1 MKIDAVRIHSFGKI
15 HNKDEGP
22 IDPGLT
28 VVFGE
33 NESGKTTFKEF
44 IRTTLFDLG
53 RKRKGLYPQPS
64 STDAGEVDCIT
75 DAGEKF
81 TIKRK
86 GNSITSDNGVMPENL
101 TGITAE
107 MYQKVYAMNPED
119 LIDMELVASGD
130 IKRRFLT
137 IPGGDDMP
145 RISEEINSELID
157 LLNDKKLTDTRGIGK
172 IFDDIKRIDE
182 KIEIAK
188 ANGPVYKEL
197 TDRETKMKSE
207 LAEMTA
213 AQKRRQE
220 ILDRVNVHNTQTA
233 VKSNIAGLTEER
245 KKMNDA
251 DKAPTDGLDTYNEL
265 KNKADNTLERKNEAD
280 KTLESIKEQIG
291 EVNCETLADNKD
303 KIIRLNENIGTY
315 KQSESKKDVAETE
328 SEKVNGRISKLIE
341 EYRLT
346 DDLID
351 NADTGPETVERAKA
365 KMPKAEKKLAVP
377 IIAMVL
383 GVISVAAAFFADV
396 TALYAVGLIAIA
408 IGAVLVF
415 VQNKTDKEDDFPE
428 FIATKG
434 FPKNTSKN
442 DAIRLCP
449 AIDEVRHLKNVKDA
463 HAEEAFRQSEI
474 IQELNSELKNVLN
487 AVGWTPTS
495 YDEDVRKLRTV
506 SESVPKLIEAEKIV
520 KETSENYLR
529 AYSELNEY
537 LTPYGSEEELK
548 RIVSM
553 KAERNKLDVK
563 LNAFNEALKNSGVD
577 LDEELPE
584 IPEDLE
590 NEIGGLRT
598 EIGKVQNEKSKILK
612 DADTESLYTEKSSLE
627 AELDEQIRRWGVL
640 SLEQTIVDRACD
652 EIYED
657 MQPAVIQTAD
667 RYLDMMTCGEYRM
680 DSDPRTR
687 DVAVK
692 SSTEVK
698 TGDQWSSGLAGQVGL
713 SLKLAVAKELSKET
727 LPIILDDVL
736 LFFDSERK
744 KGACKALAE
753 VAEEMQIMLFTCDRE
768 TYDFMTEIGAKTII
782 MHR

>member
-1 MKIDAVRIHSFGKI
+1 
-15 HNKDEGP
+15 
-22 IDPGLT
+22 
-28 VVFGE
+28 
-33 NESGKTTFKEF
+33 
-44 IRTTLFDLG
+44 
-53 RKRKGLYPQPS
+53 
-64 STDAGEVDCIT
+64 
-75 DAGEKF
+75 
-81 TIKRK
+81 
-86 GNSITSDNGVMPENL
+86 
-101 TGITAE
+101 
-107 MYQKVYAMNPED
+107 
-119 LIDMELVASGD
+119 
-130 IKRRFLT
+130 
-137 IPGGDDMP
+137 
-145 RISEEINSELID
+145 
-157 LLNDKKLTDTRGIGK
+157 
-172 IFDDIKRIDE
+172 
-182 KIEIAK
+182 
-188 ANGPVYKEL
+188 
-197 TDRETKMKSE
+197 MKSE

-548 RIVSM
+548 RIVAM

-744 KGACKALAE
+744 QGACKALAE